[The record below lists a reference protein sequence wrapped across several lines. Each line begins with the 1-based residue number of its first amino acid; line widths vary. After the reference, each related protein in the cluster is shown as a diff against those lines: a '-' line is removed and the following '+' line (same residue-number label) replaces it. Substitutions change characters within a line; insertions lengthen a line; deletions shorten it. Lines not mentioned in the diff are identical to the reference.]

1 MSQFSLTMSDVYK
14 RLKKLNLDETFVR
27 QVALPSWWNKELD
40 NKPIAVLEATGH
52 IAQRLNLDL
61 KSLILE
67 DGQPQFKPL
76 PHTKF
81 KYHGQTEKAKPTT
94 AQAIASQV
102 AEVVARATQLPFS
115 PLPSDPLA
123 IRQTIIEQYPQV
135 TLYGILDYCWQHGIA
150 VVYFNRYPQGT
161 RKLAGMI
168 QWVEE
173 QYPVIVLSSGHTHP
187 ARLAFDLA
195 HELGHLA
202 LGHVKEGILL
212 DETLNQKSDDQEE
225 QESNSFAAKL
235 LVGNLD
241 GAINARKFYNAKQLA
256 KKVKDTIQKNNDLT
270 VEPCTLAFNY
280 GGYNL
285 EYFAMAQKAA
295 QHLDPDSLDGIQTIN
310 RLLEQYIQWD
320 QLGDDDQDYL
330 DQILEAKGG

>member
-1 MSQFSLTMSDVYK
+1 MSKFSLTMSDVYK

-27 QVALPSWWNKELD
+27 QVALPSWWNKEMD
-40 NKPIAVLEATGH
+40 NNPIAVLEATGH

-102 AEVVARATQLPFS
+102 AEVVARATQLSFS

-123 IRQTIIEQYPQV
+123 IRQPIIEQYPQV

-150 VVYFNRYPQGT
+150 VVYFNRYPKGT

-173 QYPVIVLSSGHTHP
+173 QYPVIVLSSGHSHP

-225 QESNSFAAKL
+225 QESNRFAAKL

-256 KKVKDTIQKNNDLT
+256 KKVKDTKLI
-270 VEPCTLAFNY
+270 
-280 GGYNL
+280 
-285 EYFAMAQKAA
+285 
-295 QHLDPDSLDGIQTIN
+295 GIQTT
-310 RLLEQYIQWD
+310 LC
-320 QLGDDDQDYL
+320 QLC
-330 DQILEAKGG
+330 

>member
-1 MSQFSLTMSDVYK
+1 MSQFTLTMSDVYK

-27 QVALPSWWNKELD
+27 QLALPSWWNKELD
-40 NKPIAVLEATGH
+40 NKPIAVLEATGY

-67 DGQPQFKPL
+67 EGQPQFKPL

-81 KYHGQTEKAKPTT
+81 KYHGQSEKAKPTT

-102 AEVVARATQLPFS
+102 AVVVARATQLPFS

-150 VVYFNRYPQGT
+150 MVYFNRYPKGT

-173 QYPVIVLSSGHTHP
+173 QYPVIVLSSSHTHP

-202 LGHVKEGILL
+202 LGHINEGILL
-212 DETLNQKSDDQEE
+212 EDKTLDQNSDDKEE

-235 LVGNLD
+235 LVGKLDNLIKSH
-241 GAINARKFYNAKQLA
+241 GVNSGQQLA
-256 KKVKDTIQKNNDLT
+256 KKVLIAIEQIDRT
-270 VEPCTLAFNY
+270 VEPCALAFNY
-280 GGYNL
+280 AGHYPQDWGKV
-285 EYFAMAQKAA
+285 QKAV
-295 QHLDPDSLDGIQTIN
+295 QRLDSDSGNGIQTIN
-310 RLLEQYIQWD
+310 TLLDQRINWD

-330 DQILEAKGG
+330 DQILEATGG